1 MTKEAVFRE
10 VSLKQDFFDICQ
22 VLGQFSCSRTL
33 TDTLFKEL
41 ISRIVDT
48 MMNSLLKTAA
58 LLDRNRTNKGV
69 DVALRDKLKVY
80 ASERLSSMEF

>member
-1 MTKEAVFRE
+1 MTKEAVFQE
-10 VSLKQDFFDICQ
+10 VSLKQDFFEVCQ

-41 ISRIVDT
+41 LSRVINT

-58 LLDRNRTNKGV
+58 LLDRIRMNKGVDV

-80 ASERLSSMEF
+80 ASERLPL